1 MVTRSPLVFVNG
13 GYSQLPPSDYIDGV
27 SLGTLVAG
35 SGLIGGGNLTTGDKT
50 LDVSIAPNASGLIF
64 VGDSIGL
71 DGTAQVAGVAALAS
85 GNAALSLASETL
97 ASGIAVQAFA
107 NTALASGNA
116 ALSAAVGFVPDT
128 VSFTAASTIRK
139 GNPVGLDDTGR
150 VQAVISGSP
159 RINSL
164 NNFIGIAEADVSS
177 GSVVPV
183 SLPDSFDYNQTG
195 LTVGALYFVNPTTS
209 GFTTASGQP
218 TFWSG
223 ALSWRPVAKA
233 ISSSGLFIIDTV

>member
-13 GYSQLPPSDYIDGV
+13 GFSQLPPTDYIDGV

-35 SGLIGGGNLTTGDKT
+35 SGLVGGGDLTTGDKR
-50 LDVSIAPNASGLIF
+50 LDVAIASTASGLIF
-64 VGDSIGL
+64 VGDAIGL
-71 DGTAQVAGVAALAS
+71 DGTAQVAGTTAVAS
-85 GNAALSLASETL
+85 GNASLVVALQSLS
-97 ASGIAVQAFA
+97 SGVAAQAVA

-116 ALSAAVGFVPDT
+116 ALSSATSFVADT
-128 VSFTAASTIRK
+128 ISFTAASTIRK

-150 VQAVISGSP
+150 VQTVISGAP
-159 RINSL
+159 RVNSL
-164 NNFIGIAEADVSS
+164 NNFIGIAKADVSS
-177 GSVVPV
+177 GSVVSV
-183 SLPDSFDYNQTG
+183 GLPDSFDFNQTG

-233 ISSSGLFIIDTV
+233 ISSSGLLIIDTV